1 MSWKCL
7 TEEFGMDP
15 ERLYASYFGGDESSP
30 ADLEARD
37 IWLQFLPAARVLPF
51 DKHDNF
57 WEMGATGPCG
67 PCVEIH
73 YDRIGGG
80 RDTAHLVNADR
91 QYALAVQSVIQQS
104 TNLITPYIINAP
116 LANNNYTYYY
126 SRHSPFTCFTNIC
139 N

>member
-80 RDTAHLVNADR
+80 RDAAHLVNADR
-91 QYALAVQSVIQQS
+91 
-104 TNLITPYIINAP
+104 
-116 LANNNYTYYY
+116 
-126 SRHSPFTCFTNIC
+126 
-139 N
+139 